1 MRIVRQILGALV
13 FAASIGTAQAITI
26 TFEDQGFVPTPPFN
40 TEPRLGDLISGG
52 FFFDTASDGYQ
63 LANNSASVDNGT
75 TYLVTQGEPLSEV
88 TFSQVG
94 GAPFALTSFDYAEW
108 QEANTAHQITVTGN
122 LVGGGT
128 ISMLLP
134 LDLVFDGPGAQP
146 DFQTVNFDS
155 NWANLLSVAL
165 TGTGATS
172 GTLNYFAIDDI
183 NVDAAA
189 VPEPGTLT
197 LLSLGSAYLIRRRR
211 RNGR

>member
-1 MRIVRQILGALV
+1 MTRLLVLGALV
-13 FAASIGTAQAITI
+13 FAASMGTARAAPI

-40 TEPRLGDLISGG
+40 AEPRLGDLISGG
-52 FFFDTASDGYQ
+52 FFFDTESNGYQ

-75 TYLVTQGEPLSEV
+75 TYLVTQGEPLSRV

-108 QEANTAHQITVTGN
+108 QEANTAHEITVTGN
-122 LVGGGT
+122 LAGGGT
-128 ISMLLP
+128 IFLMLP
-134 LDLVFDGPGAQP
+134 LDLVFDGPGGQP

-155 NWANLLSVAL
+155 NWVNLLSVAV

-172 GTLNYFAIDDI
+172 GSLNYFAIDDI

-189 VPEPGTLT
+189 VLEPGTLT
-197 LLSLGSAYLIRRRR
+197 LLSLGTAYLIRRRR

>member
-1 MRIVRQILGALV
+1 MRRLLILGALV
-13 FAASIGTAQAITI
+13 FTASIGTARAATI

-40 TEPRLGDLISGG
+40 AEPRLGDLTSGG
-52 FFFDTASDGYQ
+52 FFFDTASDAYQ

-75 TYLVTQGEPLSEV
+75 TYLVTLGDPLSQV

-134 LDLVFDGPGAQP
+134 LDLVFDGPGGQP
-146 DFQTVNFDS
+146 DFQNVNFNS
-155 NWANLLSVAL
+155 SWGNLLSVAL

-172 GTLNYFAIDDI
+172 GSLDYFAIDNI
-183 NVDAAA
+183 NVDAPA